1 MMAAYQELEIEEG
14 ADWTDELLV
23 VDANGDPIDLTGYTA
38 ESDIKR
44 SIDDADA
51 LIEMSTTNG
60 RIVITPLTGSVMRVL
75 SNTETTGLDWRTAV
89 HDLKVI
95 SAGGIVTR
103 ICAGPVKYSRQ
114 VTV

>member
-1 MMAAYQELEIEEG
+1 MSAYQELEIEEG

-75 SNTETTGLDWRTAV
+75 TAAETTGLVWRVAV
-89 HDLKVI
+89 HDLKLI
-95 SAGGIVTR
+95 SAAGTVTR
-103 ICAGPVKYSRQ
+103 VASGPVTYSRQ